1 MAETKPPTSKPQ
13 GLTEQQQKWFA
24 SVQANLARETGKTL
38 DEWAQIVRR
47 DCPETKPR
55 ARTDWLKA
63 THGIGQ
69 NRAAAIFSV
78 AFPSEMGWNDAEGL
92 RAALW
97 TDPAQAA
104 ILKAAEAVV
113 ADFPGLVTGQRKT
126 FTAWSNKA
134 QFAAL
139 KPIKGGQAMLGLAVT
154 PDLSARLAEP
164 KNEGW
169 SDRLKAKLPL
179 TSPAEVDEEVKGWL
193 KAAWERS

>member
-1 MAETKPPTSKPQ
+1 MDSKPQ

-24 SVQANLARETGKTL
+24 SVRANLERETGKTL
-38 DEWAQIVRR
+38 EQWVEIVRR

-63 THGIGQ
+63 TYGIGQ
-69 NRAAAIFSV
+69 NRAATIFSV
-78 AFPSEMGWNDAEGL
+78 AFPSEMGWDDAEGL

-97 TDPAQAA
+97 KDPGQLA
-104 ILKAAEAVV
+104 ILAAVEAAV
-113 ADFPGLVTGQRKT
+113 ADFPGLVTGQRKS

-139 KPIKGGQAMLGLAVT
+139 KPVKGGGAMLGLAVT
-154 PDLSARLAEP
+154 PDLSSRLAEP

-179 TSPAEVDEEVKGWL
+179 ASPAEVDPEVKAWL
-193 KAAWERS
+193 KAAWDRS